1 MSNNRTP
8 RTRRTLALS
17 LVAALLPALFLAFA
31 AQTQTAKKPINK
43 EGLVKAVK
51 INGLP
56 TAELVQQIQVRG
68 VSFQMTPEIEQ
79 ELKSVGGQPEII
91 EAARSNYRSPVVETA
106 SPNVRPNN
114 QPAGPRPGTGT
125 PVPSG
130 PALSKNEIVMML
142 QGGSSSARVEQFVE
156 ARGVNFALDADTTS
170 EIKAAGGNRSLIGA
184 ITEKGATQAAYNS
197 GGGGSTGPAN
207 SGPSYDDYMDRVN
220 SAMSASDWNSTINYA
235 QQAIQFDPSQPA
247 AYSYLGQGML
257 YGRNDFAAA
266 EQAMRAALE
275 RSGSAAFRIYH
286 DHDGNFTQYCV
297 GSFFV
302 TKTGVS
308 FRADDGAD
316 TFQAEDT
323 NIKEAKTNGWVGVKF
338 GAFHIKPIQKIIGR
352 DNFNFA
358 PGSRNKAEA
367 QLIINLIQGYR

>member
-17 LVAALLPALFLAFA
+17 LVVAALSALFLASA
-31 AQTQTAKKPINK
+31 AQTQTVKKPINK
-43 EGLVKAVK
+43 DGLVKAVK

-91 EAARSNYRSPVVETA
+91 EAARANYRSPVVEIA
-106 SPNVRPNN
+106 SPSTRPNN
-114 QPAGPRPGTGT
+114 QPTGPRPGTGA
-125 PVPSG
+125 PVPPG
-130 PALSKNEIVMML
+130 PALSKNEIIMML

-156 ARGVNFALDADTTS
+156 ARGVTFALDAGTTS
-170 EIKAAGGNRSLIGA
+170 EIKAAGGDRSLIGA
-184 ITEKGATQAAYNS
+184 ITEKSTTETTYNS
-197 GGGGSTGPAN
+197 GGGGSTGPVN
-207 SGPSYDDYMDRVN
+207 RGPDYDDYIDRVQ
-220 SAMSASDWNSTINYA
+220 SSMSASDWNSAINYA
-235 QQAIQFDPSQPA
+235 RQAIQLDPSQPA

-257 YGRNDFAAA
+257 YGRNNFQEA

-275 RSGSAAFRIYH
+275 RGGSAAFRIYH
-286 DHDGNFTQYCV
+286 DHDGNFGQYCI
-297 GSFFV
+297 GSFFA
-302 TKTGVS
+302 TKNGVS
-308 FRADDGAD
+308 FRADDGAH
-316 TFQAEDT
+316 TFEAEDS
-323 NIKEAKTNGWVGVKF
+323 NIKEAKINGWVGVKF

-358 PGSRNKAEA
+358 PGSQNKAES